1 MANYQVTQDSL
12 LKNRFFYEFLTLHD
26 KSIARECLT
35 TNVKNDEKLDSM
47 KSHVSISF
55 FLFSCLARFVKC
67 LKYRLGSSKETEC
80 LPNIQ

>member
-1 MANYQVTQDSL
+1 MPIY
-12 LKNRFFYEFLTLHD
+12 R

-67 LKYRLGSSKETEC
+67 LKYRLGSFEKPSVCRKFNN
-80 LPNIQ
+80 NINNNNEKKHI